1 MIESND
7 LLLIKYINCGL
18 QYVRAE
24 ILYQLVCT
32 EIDDRKEETTEF
44 AEGTHLLKNTG
55 MKDTSDV
62 IKLLEHDD
70 VKPVTKKSNQSNLH
84 AFTVALA
91 LSVHSIF
98 EGLALGLEEET
109 SQVSTNMF

>member
-1 MIESND
+1 
-7 LLLIKYINCGL
+7 
-18 QYVRAE
+18 
-24 ILYQLVCT
+24 
-32 EIDDRKEETTEF
+32 
-44 AEGTHLLKNTG
+44 
-55 MKDTSDV
+55 MKDTNDA

-70 VKPVTKKSNQSNLH
+70 VKSVTKKSNLSNLH